1 MLIRVWFIGETKI
14 SLVWFPPNEESRI
27 NNETESQIHRRFEK
41 ACCIMS
47 RGGKNRTGLS
57 PPHFYYYSG
66 LLWWAPIWHQD
77 KFLQVPVDQLLTRS
91 YSFTMWSLPTVSK
104 CESDV
109 SGLRAHLAHVS
120 IVTFIKS
127 CVQHLE
133 HFSAVKLWRACFHFS
148 PLKQC
153 FSILITAESNRL
165 TTIPYLRVSLRH
177 FPRKKGLVFWRVVPC
192 DNLWQLHF
200 LHFLL

>member
-1 MLIRVWFIGETKI
+1 MKYKFHDHTIVLDFFSWVLLRSYLVQKWSCHKGKSSQQSHWEGYKKMLIRIWFIGETKI

-47 RGGKNRTGLS
+47 RRGKNRTGLS

-77 KFLQVPVDQLLTRS
+77 KFLQVSVDQLLTRS

-109 SGLRAHLAHVS
+109 SGLRAHLVHVS

-133 HFSAVKLWRACFHFS
+133 HFSAVKL
-148 PLKQC
+148 
-153 FSILITAESNRL
+153 
-165 TTIPYLRVSLRH
+165 
-177 FPRKKGLVFWRVVPC
+177 
-192 DNLWQLHF
+192 
-200 LHFLL
+200 